1 MKLHLLGLT
10 AASAL
15 ALALSACAPKEEAAA
30 PAAPVA
36 PAGPAYAALL
46 ASPQRPAADTARDAD
61 RKPAAVLAFARIMP
75 GQTVFE
81 VEAGGG
87 YYTEL
92 LSNAVGPIGKVIMH
106 SPDFGGG
113 GGVKQVQDER
123 LKDGRL
129 ANVTPT
135 ISNFD
140 KLDAADASVD
150 VVTWFLGPHELWCI
164 KDCGGPLGDPAES
177 FAEIS
182 RVLKPGGY
190 LVIMDHVAPQ
200 GTPTTSGDTTHRV
213 DPMQIK
219 ALATGANFALEE
231 ESNILANPADD
242 HTKGVFDPAIRGK
255 TDQVLLRYKKP

>member
-10 AASAL
+10 AASALAL

-30 PAAPVA
+30 PAAP
-36 PAGPAYAALL
+36 AGAAYAALL

-75 GQTVFE
+75 GQTVLE

-92 LSNAVGPIGKVIMH
+92 LSNAVGPTGKVIMH

-113 GGVKQVQDER
+113 GKQVQDER

-129 ANVTPT
+129 TNVTPT

-150 VVTWFLGPHELWCI
+150 VVTWFQGPHELWCT

-200 GTPTTSGDTTHRV
+200 GTPTTSGDTMHRV

>member
-1 MKLHLLGLT
+1 MPT
-10 AASAL
+10 ASPPQSLPSPGSCRARPCSR
-15 ALALSACAPKEEAAA
+15 SRRAAA
-30 PAAPVA
+30 IIRSSCRTPSGQPV
-36 PAGPAYAALL
+36 
-46 ASPQRPAADTARDAD
+46 
-61 RKPAAVLAFARIMP
+61 
-75 GQTVFE
+75 
-81 VEAGGG
+81 
-87 YYTEL
+87 
-92 LSNAVGPIGKVIMH
+92 
-106 SPDFGGG
+106 GGG
-113 GGVKQVQDER
+113 GKQVQDER

-129 ANVTPT
+129 TNVTPT

-150 VVTWFLGPHELWCI
+150 VVTWFQGPHELWCI
-164 KDCGGPLGDPAES
+164 KDCGGPLGDPADS
-177 FAEIS
+177 FAELS

>member
-30 PAAPVA
+30 PAG

-75 GQTVFE
+75 GQTVLE

-87 YYTEL
+87 YYTEF
-92 LSNAVGPIGKVIMH
+92 LSNVVGPTGKVIMH

-113 GGVKQVQDER
+113 GKKVQDER

-129 ANVTPT
+129 TNVTQT
-135 ISNFD
+135 ISNFE
-140 KLDAADASVD
+140 KLVAADASVV
-150 VVTWFLGPHELWCI
+150 VVTWFQGPHELWCI

-200 GTPTTSGDTTHRV
+200 GTPTTSGDTMHRV